1 MLRFC
6 IKIYTHVNVY
16 INIYVNWYIN
26 YTQLGVMND
35 DILNKCPYVKAGVC
49 IKYQYIYIHTNIY
62 TCIIY
67 QISYRTNVIIYSYT
81 TKRIFSWY
89 LPSTFTSNRNKV
101 TASGAR
107 PLQGQKWRKH
117 GGSKAWQ
124 RHVRSC
130 YIPLRWNNPRK

>member
-6 IKIYTHVNVY
+6 IKIYTCKCIYKY
-16 INIYVNWYIN
+16 ICELIHKLYTAWSDEWWYTKQMSICKSRC
-26 YTQLGVMND
+26 M
-35 DILNKCPYVKAGVC
+35 
-49 IKYQYIYIHTNIY
+49 YQISIYIYIHTNIY